1 MREAQKKREIAR
13 ELLRIQLV
21 KEKAIMKE
29 RQNADLKAQIFEV
42 EKRRAAEKE
51 QQRIED
57 EQYLQECQRRET
69 ALRQLEEKERYMD

>member
-29 RQNADLKAQIFEV
+29 KQNADLKAQIFEV

-57 EQYLQECQRRET
+57 EQYLQECQRQET
-69 ALRQLEEKERYMD
+69 ALRQLEEKERYID